1 MRGCVGDPTSTRM
14 RPMRNH
20 ITIFLN
26 GCKPY
31 KKHFWKSLFNI
42 RFQLLQ
48 ANSASWWDI
57 PHRQISWYFVDG
69 NCLRWKPKHIP
80 LVFAI
85 VEGETKE
92 AIIWFFII
100 DRGTTILSAL
110 QYLNVDW
117 EGYGLSSIFCIRHI
131 ASNFNKKFKSVEL
144 RQ

>member
-1 MRGCVGDPTSTRM
+1 
-14 RPMRNH
+14 
-20 ITIFLN
+20 
-26 GCKPY
+26 
-31 KKHFWKSLFNI
+31 
-42 RFQLLQ
+42 
-48 ANSASWWDI
+48 
-57 PHRQISWYFVDG
+57 
-69 NCLRWKPKHIP
+69 
-80 LVFAI
+80 VFAI